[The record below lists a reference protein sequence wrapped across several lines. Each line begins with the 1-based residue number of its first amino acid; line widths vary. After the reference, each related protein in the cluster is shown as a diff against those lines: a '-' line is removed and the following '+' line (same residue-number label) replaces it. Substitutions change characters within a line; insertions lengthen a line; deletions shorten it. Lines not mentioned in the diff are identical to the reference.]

1 MVFDQRDEYRAF
13 LQQHI
18 RPTYLPTATIQSG
31 RALRLRRFRENLK
44 QSWQET
50 KFT

>member
-1 MVFDQRDEYRAF
+1 MVFDQREEYKAF
-13 LQQHI
+13 LQQV

-31 RALRLRRFRENLK
+31 RALRLRRAKENLK